1 MTPVIDKTEIDSEKI
16 KVKERIDELI
26 NNLLPFYREEKSKHA
41 AQGDLRENIEFDNAI
56 SNLQKAESELLSLQ
70 HKYEALNNMGLD
82 NYVPTGYVGI
92 GSTVTIKRMDTSE
105 ILHFLVVVPELG
117 DAEKKRLPIDSQ
129 LGKAIISKEAGDKV
143 WVQTSSR
150 SYYAI
155 IESVS

>member
-1 MTPVIDKTEIDSEKI
+1 MTPVIDKTEIDAEKM
-16 KVKERIDELI
+16 KTKERIDELI
-26 NNLLPFYREEKSKHA
+26 NNILPFYREEKSKHA

-56 SNLQKAESELLSLQ
+56 SNLQKAEVELLSLQ
-70 HKYEALNNMGLD
+70 NKFDALNNMGLD

-92 GSTVTIKRMDTSE
+92 GSTVTIRRTDTDE

-117 DAEKKRLPIDSQ
+117 DAEKKRLPVDSR
-129 LGKAIISKEAGDKV
+129 LGKAILGKEAGVKV

-155 IESVS
+155 IESVA